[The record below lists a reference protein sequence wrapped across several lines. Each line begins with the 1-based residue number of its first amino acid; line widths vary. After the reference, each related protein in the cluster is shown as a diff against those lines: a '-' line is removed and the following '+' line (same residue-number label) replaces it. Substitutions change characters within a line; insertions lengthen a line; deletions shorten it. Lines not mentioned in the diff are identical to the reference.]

1 MRDEVTVLAGTSRPS
16 AEPWEPFDRR
26 AVEFLAQLS
35 EVILKD
41 PTARRQEAVS
51 AFGFWCRRAHLQAL
65 ERRHAYPGA
74 RLGRGLIFHVA
85 PSNVPVMFAYSYA
98 VGLLAG
104 NANIVRLSSRRREED
119 AALLDL
125 LRRVLEEHK
134 EVEARTAFLSYER
147 SDEIT
152 AEFCAHCDG
161 RVVWGGD
168 ATVAAL
174 RLLPM
179 PPHAVEL
186 AFPDRWSLAVF
197 SDTAFSVLTA
207 EERAALAHR
216 FYNDTYQMDQNAC
229 SSPQLVLW
237 LEDGGGAGG
246 RRLWWEAVA
255 EEAERRYPFGHYQ
268 AARKLEKLCLDAMT
282 MVDAPIAGVE
292 RYAGNKLY
300 VARLEKLPADP
311 TILRGGFGLFFQC
324 GLSSLE
330 ALPALLGPKAQTLV
344 CGGLEPEQVAR
355 TLTRRHC
362 TGVDRVVALGQALEM
377 DTVWDGK
384 DLIAAL
390 SRIIRWE

>member
-1 MRDEVTVLAGTSRPS
+1 MRDDVTVLAGTSRPS
-16 AEPWEPFDRR
+16 GQPWGPFDPR

-35 EVILKD
+35 EVILRD
-41 PTARRQEAVS
+41 PGARRQEAVS
-51 AFGFWCRRAHLQAL
+51 AFGFWCRRAHLRAL
-65 ERRHAYPGA
+65 ERRHAQSEL
-74 RLGRGLIFHVA
+74 RLGRGLVFHVA

-104 NANIVRLSSRRREED
+104 NANIVRLSSRRGEED
-119 AALLDL
+119 AALLTL
-125 LRRVLEEHK
+125 LRRVLGQHE
-134 EVEARTAFLSYER
+134 EVEERTAFVSYGR

-152 AEFCAHCDG
+152 AEFCARCDA

-174 RLLPM
+174 RAMPM

-186 AFPDRWSLAVF
+186 VFPDRWSLAVF
-197 SDTAFSVLTA
+197 SQAAISVLTG

-237 LEDGGGAGG
+237 LEDGGSAEG

-255 EEAERRYPFGHYQ
+255 EEAGRRYPFGHYQ

-282 MVDAPIAGVE
+282 MVDPPIVSVE

-300 VARLEKLPADP
+300 VAGLDTLPADP
-311 TILRGGFGLFFQC
+311 TVLRGGFGLFFQC
-324 GLSSLE
+324 GLADLE
-330 ALPALLGPKAQTLV
+330 ALPALLGPKVQTVV
-344 CGGLEPEQVAR
+344 CGGLEPGRVAR
-355 TLTRRHC
+355 LLAERGC
-362 TGVDRVVALGQALEM
+362 AGADRVVTLGQALEM
-377 DTVWDGK
+377 DTIWDGK
-384 DLIAAL
+384 DLIACL